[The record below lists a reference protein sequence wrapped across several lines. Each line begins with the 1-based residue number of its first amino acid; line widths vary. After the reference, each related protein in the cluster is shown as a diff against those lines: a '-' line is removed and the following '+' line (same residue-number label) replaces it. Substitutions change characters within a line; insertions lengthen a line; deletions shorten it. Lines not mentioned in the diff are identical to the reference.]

1 MEGKYSG
8 MTISEIAKLADVS
21 IGTVDRVLHNRG
33 RVAPETV
40 KRVMAIVEQFGY
52 QPNTYARNLKLHT
65 RFTIGV
71 LLPYLDS
78 EYGYWGL
85 IYKGILKAAKEL
97 SPLAVLVEVMEFN
110 RMQSGSFLEQG
121 TKLLGHQIDALLI
134 APVMTDEARS
144 LLSRYPD
151 LDYAFVDS
159 PLPDAHPVSSVLQ
172 NPYQGGFLA
181 GRMMH
186 LLVPG
191 GGTFAVIQT
200 HRNAFNSMERSRGF
214 LDYFKDRKEYRCS
227 ELMAPLNAGT
237 GEELKEFYR
246 ENDDV
251 KGFFVVNDAVHHLA
265 NLISQLGKI
274 DSTTIIGYDL
284 IEQNRKAMLE
294 GKVHCLISQR
304 PEYQGYTAIY
314 QLYRKGLL
322 NQEPEQLLP
331 VPIDITLPE
340 SLIDEHGNLLNPNKI
355 FE

>member
-1 MEGKYSG
+1 
-8 MTISEIAKLADVS
+8 
-21 IGTVDRVLHNRG
+21 
-33 RVAPETV
+33 
-40 KRVMAIVEQFGY
+40 
-52 QPNTYARNLKLHT
+52 
-65 RFTIGV
+65 
-71 LLPYLDS
+71 
-78 EYGYWGL
+78 
-85 IYKGILKAAKEL
+85 
-97 SPLAVLVEVMEFN
+97 
-110 RMQSGSFLEQG
+110 
-121 TKLLGHQIDALLI
+121 
-134 APVMTDEARS
+134 
-144 LLSRYPD
+144 
-151 LDYAFVDS
+151 
-159 PLPDAHPVSSVLQ
+159 
-172 NPYQGGFLA
+172 
-181 GRMMH
+181 MH